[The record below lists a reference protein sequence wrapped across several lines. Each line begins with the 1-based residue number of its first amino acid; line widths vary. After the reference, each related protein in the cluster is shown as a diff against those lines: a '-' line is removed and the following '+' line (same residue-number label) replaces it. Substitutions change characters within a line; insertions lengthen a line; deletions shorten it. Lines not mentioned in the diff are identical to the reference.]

1 MLYFA
6 ISIELLAI
14 AFLSFGIEK
23 IWKKNIN
30 NKILQIFMLPGSVAH
45 VLSHAL
51 LCLITG
57 ATIRNLNIFTLEN
70 EIYFERPKIRFVGN
84 FLIIIAPIFGC
95 GIILLF
101 FATYLGSSAGENQ
114 HIQDN
119 VEWLDNAKFLAENV
133 KTTLIAFWNEINN
146 HKIPQLIFIYLSV
159 IFTVSMA
166 PKKEELKYLFFGL
179 LILAAIPFFL
189 EMFGIKF
196 KDNGL
201 WIALLNGLWHLITLS
216 ISVLAALLTTT
227 LIITGL
233 VKGFKLIFSQK
244 GKSRNVTK
252 KIDTHTDDN
261 DE

>member
-14 AFLSFGIEK
+14 AFLSFGMD
-23 IWKKNIN
+23 WLWTKNIN
-30 NKILQIFMLPGSVAH
+30 NKVLRIFMFPGSVAH

-70 EIYFERPKIRFVGN
+70 EIFFERPKIRFVGN
-84 FLIIIAPIFGC
+84 FLIIVAPIFGC

-114 HIQDN
+114 HIQNN

-133 KTTLIAFWNEINN
+133 KSTLIAFWNEIKN
-146 HKIPQLIFIYLSV
+146 HKIPQLIFFYLSV
-159 IFTVSMA
+159 VFTVSMA
-166 PKKEELKYLFFGL
+166 PKKDELKYLFFGL

-189 EMFGIKF
+189 EMFGMKL

-201 WIALLNGLWHLITLS
+201 WVALLNGLWHLITLS
-216 ISVLAALLTTT
+216 ITVLGALLAIT
-227 LIITGL
+227 LIIIGF
-233 VKGFKLIFSQK
+233 VKGFRLIFSQK
-244 GKSRNVTK
+244 GKPHTTNKRLAHTEDNN
-252 KIDTHTDDN
+252 KI
-261 DE
+261 